1 MAELIKE
8 MDRSSTGGFQSIG
21 SAGSI
26 VEVAVEKIRKII
38 IDARIEPGQRLVLSR
53 LAAETQIS
61 VMPIREA
68 LRKLEGEGLVD
79 FHPNKGAMVRSID
92 RKFLTDLYEVRAALH
107 EAAIKAAVKKMTFGK
122 ADRLRVLCREFD
134 EVMENGELAS
144 VIEAN
149 RNLHLYIFQL
159 AENTHA
165 LRLFIRDWE
174 IVLTL
179 RLKFGYRPGRLRE
192 VSNEQHALVEGMIS
206 GDLNLAQSIMRM
218 HNFAGLEDLIEN
230 F

>member
-1 MAELIKE
+1 MTNLIKQAVE
-8 MDRSSTGGFQSIG
+8 SAANGNQPMGGMG
-21 SAGSI
+21 SV
-26 VEVAVEKIRKII
+26 VEDAVEKIRRII

-92 RKFLTDLYEVRAALH
+92 KKFLTDLYEVRAVLH
-107 EAAIKAAVKKMTFGK
+107 EFALRVAVQKMTFAK
-122 ADRLRVLCREFD
+122 AERLRELCRVFD
-134 EVMENGELAS
+134 NFIEDGELAE
-144 VIEAN
+144 VVEAN
-149 RNLHLYIFQL
+149 RNIHLFIFEI
-159 AENTHA
+159 AENMHA
-165 LRLFIRDWE
+165 LRLFVRDWE

-179 RLKFGYRPGRLRE
+179 RLKFGYRPGRLQE
-192 VSNEQHALVEGMIS
+192 ISNEQHALVEAMIN
-206 GDLNLAQSIMRM
+206 GDLNSALSIMKM
-218 HNFAGLEDLIEN
+218 HNIAGLEDLIVN